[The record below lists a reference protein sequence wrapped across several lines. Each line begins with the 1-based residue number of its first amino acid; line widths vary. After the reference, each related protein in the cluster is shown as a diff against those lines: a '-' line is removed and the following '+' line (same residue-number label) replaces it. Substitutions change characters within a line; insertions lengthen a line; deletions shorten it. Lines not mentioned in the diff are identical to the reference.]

1 MPKEKWSGYTIMS
14 ELYYEAIDEIR
25 EIVAAA
31 TATKLIKEEGYILIK
46 VAENTKITSKKSGI
60 EQKTQIVY
68 VLGHKKPITQK
79 PPEADLGKLTTS
91 LKNSSRADPEGK
103 VLKQYSRGC
112 SSCGKT
118 IVMREYSNG
127 WFACNTDNSSHRCRQ

>member
-1 MPKEKWSGYTIMS
+1 MPKAKWSGYTIMS

-79 PPEADLGKLTTS
+79 PPEADLGNQKPSNTT
-91 LKNSSRADPEGK
+91 RADPEGK
-103 VLKQYSRGC
+103 ALKQYSKGC

-118 IVMREYSNG
+118 IVMRQYSNG
-127 WFACNTDNSSHRCRQ
+127 WFASNTDESSHRCMT